1 MGDLLWKKSEDHPPV
16 ESLLLYLDGDLNGED
31 LDAIKKHL
39 CQCWTCMA
47 EFERMKAGILSFMEL
62 RGRVLPAVPIDPRLS
77 RVRRN
82 VLDAARKDAGP
93 PLSAFWLRVG
103 NWFSSLHI
111 RPSWIAGTVSAALLA
126 YLLLASV
133 ATPPR
138 LMASEF
144 LKKAQTSIVER
155 QDREGRK
162 VVYQEVQV
170 RQGTSVARRRVV
182 RGLAASEPAQETPA
196 PVWTATLTGPLTWD
210 DPLDLQSFL
219 SWRSMQLV
227 RSEEVADAP
236 GVFTLTTRTSGP
248 MKIREASITVRRTD
262 WHIIAKQ
269 VEMAGGPRVEATEIS
284 YEVRDL
290 PEPVASADAALP
302 ISPDR
307 DRIAEVRETE
317 LPREELDEAEIRVR
331 TLL

>member
-1 MGDLLWKKSEDHPPV
+1 MGDLLWKKSEDHPPL
-16 ESLLLYLDGDLNGED
+16 ESLLLYLDGDLEAED
-31 LDAIKKHL
+31 LDAVKKHL

-93 PLSAFWLRVG
+93 HLPASWLRVG
-103 NWFSSLHI
+103 NWFSSPRI

-126 YLLLASV
+126 YFLFVSV

-144 LKKAQTSIVER
+144 LKKAQISIVER
-155 QDREGRK
+155 QDSGRRK

-170 RQGTSVARRRVV
+170 RQGTSVARRRIV
-182 RGLAASEPAQETPA
+182 RGLAASQSAQEIPA
-196 PVWTATLTGPLTWD
+196 PAWTATLAGPLTWD

-219 SWRSMQLV
+219 IWRSIQLV
-227 RSEEVADAP
+227 RSEEVADAR
-236 GVFTLTTRTSGP
+236 GV
-248 MKIREASITVRRTD
+248 IT
-262 WHIIAKQ
+262 
-269 VEMAGGPRVEATEIS
+269 
-284 YEVRDL
+284 
-290 PEPVASADAALP
+290 
-302 ISPDR
+302 
-307 DRIAEVRETE
+307 
-317 LPREELDEAEIRVR
+317 
-331 TLL
+331 